1 MRSLSVSELSELYDV
16 VSERMNEVLLP
27 ALTRANRTD
36 ELEALLTLLGLGEL
50 VGNDGSA
57 ELGPMRVL
65 VLGATEVKEPKLRSI
80 ARKNG
85 ADPSLFDFELG
96 YSRLKR
102 FNFDQ
107 LRYGSKYRA
116 VMVGPIPHSTPG
128 KRDASSAIAEM
139 QARPDVYPPVIELR
153 DSTGLKITNNSF
165 ARGLA
170 NLARIAA

>member
-36 ELEALLTLLGLGEL
+36 ELETLLTLLGLGEL

-85 ADPSLFDFELG
+85 ADPSLLTSSLATAG
-96 YSRLKR
+96 
-102 FNFDQ
+102 
-107 LRYGSKYRA
+107 
-116 VMVGPIPHSTPG
+116 
-128 KRDASSAIAEM
+128 SSASTLTSSAMGASTELLWWAPYRTVR
-139 QARPDVYPPVIELR
+139 QASATRRAPSPRCRRDRTCIRPSSSCATQR
-153 DSTGLKITNNSF
+153 D
-165 ARGLA
+165 
-170 NLARIAA
+170 